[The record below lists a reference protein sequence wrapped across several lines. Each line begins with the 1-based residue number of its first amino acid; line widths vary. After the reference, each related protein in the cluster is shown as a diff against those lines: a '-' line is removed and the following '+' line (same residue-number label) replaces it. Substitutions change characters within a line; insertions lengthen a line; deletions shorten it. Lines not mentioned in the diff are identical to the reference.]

1 MTDHINKL
9 KNKNHMII
17 SDPEKAF
24 DKIHHQ
30 FTIKTLKKTDTQ
42 RMYLNLV
49 KVIYKTPT
57 ANIIFNSK
65 KYFVQ
70 YQEQDKDAH
79 SHHFYSGE
87 Y

>member
-1 MTDHINKL
+1 
-9 KNKNHMII
+9 MII

-30 FTIKTLKKTDTQ
+30 FMIKTLKKADTQ
-42 RMYLNLV
+42 GMYLKLI

-57 ANIIFNSK
+57 VNIIFNSK

-70 YQEQDKDAH
+70 YQ
-79 SHHFYSGE
+79 
-87 Y
+87 